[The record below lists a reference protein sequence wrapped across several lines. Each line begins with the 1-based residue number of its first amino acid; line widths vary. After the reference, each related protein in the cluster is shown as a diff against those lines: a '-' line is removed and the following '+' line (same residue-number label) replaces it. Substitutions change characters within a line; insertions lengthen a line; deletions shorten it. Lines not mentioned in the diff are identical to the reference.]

1 MVGESNYAECV
12 VKRKSRAT
20 DSLLKGLLVFGVLA
34 LGFFATITGGLLQ
47 LLALFLTIGMF
58 FFAMYQWSRF
68 NVEYE
73 YIFVDGQ
80 IDFDAVYSGTSRK
93 HLKRIDMEKTEVVAK
108 PDSSALDG
116 YKHLELKP
124 TDYTSGADSD
134 KVYAIIVKGEK
145 CQEEIL
151 FEPDENFLQY
161 MKKKSPRKVIL

>member
-68 NVEYE
+68 NV
-73 YIFVDGQ
+73 
-80 IDFDAVYSGTSRK
+80 
-93 HLKRIDMEKTEVVAK
+93 
-108 PDSSALDG
+108 
-116 YKHLELKP
+116 
-124 TDYTSGADSD
+124 
-134 KVYAIIVKGEK
+134 
-145 CQEEIL
+145 
-151 FEPDENFLQY
+151 
-161 MKKKSPRKVIL
+161 